1 MIPCG
6 CYPCWCRREGIRNDR
21 SFTQPCMR
29 PGPVD
34 SHVRIWKRG
43 GYWTIEMFT
52 GEELTG
58 AEVGAPRAREAFDRA
73 ADWLTAQEAKQL
85 QAILARNQETP

>member
-6 CYPCWCRREGIRNDR
+6 CYPCWCRREHIIDAARDE
-21 SFTQPCMR
+21 PCLR
-29 PGPVD
+29 PNAND

-52 GEELTG
+52 GEELAG
-58 AEVGAPRAREAFDRA
+58 AEVGAPHAREAFDRA
-73 ADWLTAQEAKQL
+73 AAWLTEREQEQL
-85 QAILARNQETP
+85 QASLARNEGTR